1 MLPVLYQ
8 YSGFGAQPPRADQQR
23 FINTPEQLMALLET
37 LRAAYPEGPQ
47 RRYGVA
53 PHSLRAVSDESLAAL
68 LRETAI
74 RFPEAP
80 VHIHVAEQQAEV
92 EACVANYGARP
103 VQWLL
108 NRFPVD
114 QHWCL
119 VHATHIDADE
129 TRLLADSGA
138 VTGLCPTTEADL
150 GDGIFPAAD
159 YLAQNGVFGLGSD
172 SHAGLDW
179 RSELRLLEYGQ
190 RLLRRER
197 NVLACDAQPYVADRL
212 FDAAAAGGA
221 LASGRAIG
229 TLAPGRQADFM
240 VLDPDHP
247 ALAAQHPDTSSE
259 ERRVGQE
266 RFTQSRSRW

>member
-1 MLPVLYQ
+1 MFSFLFFFKQKTAYEMRISDWSSDVCSSDLNGQPYAQASLLSERIVAAAEKTGIGLTMLPVLYQ

-119 VHATHIDADE
+119 VHATHLDADE
-129 TRLLADSGA
+129 TRLL
-138 VTGLCPTTEADL
+138 
-150 GDGIFPAAD
+150 
-159 YLAQNGVFGLGSD
+159 
-172 SHAGLDW
+172 
-179 RSELRLLEYGQ
+179 
-190 RLLRRER
+190 
-197 NVLACDAQPYVADRL
+197 DRK
-212 FDAAAAGGA
+212 
-221 LASGRAIG
+221 
-229 TLAPGRQADFM
+229 
-240 VLDPDHP
+240 
-247 ALAAQHPDTSSE
+247 
-259 ERRVGQE
+259 RVV
-266 RFTQSRSRW
+266 